1 MRLHSDNQERKLAL
15 ATSDARVVSLA
26 SNVEIADQT
35 HEETREKPGQTA
47 NVIHVEDFLSYF
59 QTN

>member
-1 MRLHSDNQERKLAL
+1 MAL

-59 QTN
+59 